1 MFTINKKQPNPIAV
15 RMDKNTHS
23 SFLLPKPSAF
33 PSLPKCVGTIG
44 GRCGQINHKLANGM
58 AQINKN
64 ELWVFL
70 SILTAIGFGCFLLIV
85 NIHKIDPKKS
95 MHSVLIMK
103 KIAFATLILIAFI
116 ECLIVNSSS
125 SGVTHLDKLIVP
137 VLGLF
142 FAFLGSTFSSLQPNY
157 FVGIRT
163 PWTLENEKNWKATHK
178 LASKLWIAGGL
189 LAIPLSLFLP
199 FEIAIFSFIGI
210 TLIICIIPFVF
221 SYRLFKKGNPTA
233 K

>member
-1 MFTINKKQPNPIAV
+1 MKLNIYLPALLICAIPFANLWFIWPHLPSIV
-15 RMDKNTHS
+15 PTHFGS
-23 SFLLPKPSAF
+23 DGKADGF
-33 PSLPKCVGTIG
+33 G
-44 GRCGQINHKLANGM
+44 
-58 AQINKN
+58 NKN
-64 ELWVFL
+64 EIWVFL

-95 MHSVLIMK
+95 MHSVPIMK

-163 PWTLENEKNWKATHK
+163 PWTLENKENWKLTHK

-189 LAIPLSLFLP
+189 LAIPLSFFLP

-221 SYRLFKKGNPTA
+221 SYRQYKRDSFQA